1 MRRAPSRRWALPAA
15 LASACA
21 AAHAAQAQGRPDAGQ
36 VAREQWRDHAAPR
49 PPPKAAPDIALPRA
63 PTAPAPAGGE
73 VIAVSGFRVSG
84 ATAFPA
90 DQLGGLLRAWR
101 GRGLTLG
108 ELRDAADRIT
118 RHYHE
123 HGYLL
128 ARAYLPAQTLQD
140 GVVVIAV
147 LEGRVGAVVLQA
159 SSAAA
164 LRQARALAEQI
175 TPGALA
181 QEAQLERMLLLLNER
196 PGIAGARA
204 ALQPG
209 ASVGLSDLVVTL
221 EAGPAASG
229 ELEASNHGNRYT
241 GSYLA
246 GAAVSLTSPIHAGDQ
261 FSARVQGSDARLY
274 YARLSYRVPLGGD
287 GFAAGAA
294 WSSSRYRLGRSFAP
308 LDAHGDARIAGVFA
322 SYPLVLSRTLK
333 LSAVAA
339 FDDKALRDRVD
350 ALSSETRKRIRLGSV
365 GVSASV
371 RLQSGTYSASIAG
384 SAGRLD
390 IESADALANDAATVR
405 GNGHFDKLN
414 YSASA
419 ALPIGTAWLF
429 SARLSGQRAGKNLD
443 SAEKFPLGGADGVRA
458 YPQGE
463 AAADDGLLVSVALYR
478 ALPSRG
484 TAAPAG
490 AGEALLGCFVDAG
503 LARIDHSPF
512 GGGEHRRRLSA
523 IGLSLDYPLP
533 GRVQLQASLAWKLG
547 RIDANPDNDQRLRA
561 WLMATR
567 YF

>member
-1 MRRAPSRRWALPAA
+1 MRRWAPLAA
-15 LASACA
+15 LASAWA
-21 AAHAAQAQGRPDAGQ
+21 AAPAAQAQGRPDAGQ
-36 VAREQWRDHAAPR
+36 IVREQLRDHPAPRTAPQPAPEIVLPR
-49 PPPKAAPDIALPRA
+49 PPAAA
-63 PTAPAPAGGE
+63 APAGAG
-73 VIAVSGFRVSG
+73 VIAVSGFRISG
-84 ATAFPA
+84 ATAFPV
-90 DQLGGLLRAWR
+90 DQLSGLLRAWR

-108 ELRDAADRIT
+108 ELRDAAARIT

-128 ARAYLPAQTLQD
+128 ARAYVPAQTLQD

-147 LEGRVGAVVLQA
+147 LEGRVGAVILQA
-159 SSAAA
+159 SSAVAA
-164 LRQARALAEQI
+164 RQAQTLTEHI

-221 EAGPAASG
+221 DAGPAASG
-229 ELEASNHGNRYT
+229 EVEASNHGNRYT

-246 GAAVSLTSPIHAGDQ
+246 GAVVNVLSPIHAGDQ

-294 WSSSRYRLGRSFAP
+294 WSSSRYRLGQSFAA
-308 LDAHGDARIAGVFA
+308 LDAHGDARIMGVFA
-322 SYPLVLSRTLK
+322 SYPLVLSRTLN

-339 FDDKALRDRVD
+339 FDDKVLRDRVD
-350 ALSSETRKRIRLGSV
+350 ALSSDTRKRIRLGSV
-365 GVSASV
+365 GVSANAS
-371 RLQSGTYSASIAG
+371 LHSGNYNASIAC
-384 SAGRLD
+384 SAGTLD
-390 IESADALANDAATVR
+390 IDSADALADDAATVR
-405 GNGHFDKLN
+405 SNGHFDKLN
-414 YSASA
+414 FSAGA

-443 SAEKFPLGGADGVRA
+443 SAERFSLGGAEGVRA

-478 ALPSRG
+478 TLALRD
-484 TAAPAG
+484 TAAPAS
-490 AGEALLGCFVDAG
+490 AGKALLVGGFLDAG
-503 LARIDHSPF
+503 LARIDHTPF
-512 GGGEHRRRLSA
+512 AGGERRRRLFA

-547 RIDANPDNDQRLRA
+547 KTDANPDSGQRLRA